1 MKQTSLCPR
10 LQKSMDIIGK
20 RWTGLIIYQLLQ
32 GPQRFGEIEAAL
44 PLSGRLLSER
54 LKDLEQE
61 GIVRRMVFPETPV
74 RIEYSL
80 TDKGLALESVIRD
93 LEHWSHDWIEADSI
107 CREKPDRS

>member
-32 GPQRFGEIEAAL
+32 GPQRFGAIEASL

-61 GIVRRMVFPETPV
+61 GIVRREVFPETPV
-74 RIEYSL
+74 RIQYSL
-80 TDKGLALESVIRD
+80 TEKGKALESVIRD
-93 LEHWSHDWIEADSI
+93 LERWSRDWIVAESN
-107 CREKPDRS
+107 SST